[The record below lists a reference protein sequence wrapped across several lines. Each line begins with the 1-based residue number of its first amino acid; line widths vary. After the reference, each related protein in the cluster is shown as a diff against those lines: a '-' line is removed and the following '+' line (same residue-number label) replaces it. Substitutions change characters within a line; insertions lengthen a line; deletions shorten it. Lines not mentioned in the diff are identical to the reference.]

1 MKKVTNLTSSL
12 SREFSKQQSGF
23 SILEAVIALAIFSVG
38 VLGLAALQ
46 LNSLVSTGDSQQRTL
61 AIWKTQELAD
71 RIRGN
76 SEHVDLYIAAVA
88 NDGLSS
94 FGADSSAGLVDCSGG
109 SFPKPTVSCSDS
121 ATEISASC
129 SDPKDKV
136 AYDLW
141 EVMCQPDTGLAVAA
155 TEVDSV
161 ADGSSGLSNLEL
173 AMRRDGDDLLIGVEW
188 LSRES
193 DGNKEVREAAQES
206 VSLCGVDNVQVS
218 PTLDLYCLRFRP

>member
-1 MKKVTNLTSSL
+1 MKLIYLSSKSTSSTFMA
-12 SREFSKQQSGF
+12 RQSGF
-23 SILEAVIALAIFSVG
+23 SILEAVVALAIFSVG

-46 LNSLVSTGDSQQRTL
+46 LNSLVSAGDSQQRTL

-71 RIRGN
+71 RIRAN
-76 SEHVDLYIAAVA
+76 SQHVDLYVNAVA
-88 NDGLSS
+88 NDGLAS
-94 FGADSSAGLVDCSGG
+94 FGTDSNAGLVDCSSG
-109 SFPKPTVSCSDS
+109 SFPKPTASCSDS
-121 ATEISASC
+121 ATDTGAGC
-129 SDPKDKV
+129 SQPEDKV

-141 EVMCQPDTGLAVAA
+141 EVMCQPETGLAIAA
-155 TEVDSV
+155 TAADSA

-218 PTLDLYCLRFRP
+218 PALDMYCLRFRP